1 MTFWSCGKNDL
12 IRKIRLVLKFMTLQP
27 GKQTITIQILLNIS
41 QSKDNQTKKLGQLIE
56 YINRNIFPQK
66 LCRK

>member
-1 MTFWSCGKNDL
+1 MTFWSCGKNGL
-12 IRKIRLVLKFMTLQP
+12 IRKIGLVLKFMTLQP
-27 GKQTITIQILLNIS
+27 SKQTITIQILPNIS